1 MKMDTR
7 KVIWTKKED
16 ELPAVE
22 VVDAKAA
29 KIMASA
35 QRLFAEQT
43 EMNRNLAR
51 EKN

>member
-22 VVDAKAA
+22 VVDAKAL
-29 KIMASA
+29 
-35 QRLFAEQT
+35 RLLRSVQETRKAD
-43 EMNRNLAR
+43 EMHRMESLR
-51 EKN
+51 